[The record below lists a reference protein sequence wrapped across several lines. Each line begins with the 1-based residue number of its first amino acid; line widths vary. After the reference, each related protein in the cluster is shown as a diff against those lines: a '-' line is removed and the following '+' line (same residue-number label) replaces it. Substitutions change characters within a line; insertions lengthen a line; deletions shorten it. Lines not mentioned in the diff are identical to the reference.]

1 MQSKCALIF
10 TIWPVD
16 LVDKSLSNSKLWDSV
31 SSFSEPDTLT
41 LLLENI
47 YWLRLRGIARRMLHY
62 KLDIGYLIGGV
73 YNIPRFLVLFKT
85 FCVMLV
91 LSTASL
97 KFVERRRCSSITL
110 MLGVIVQMLTMW
122 V

>member
-1 MQSKCALIF
+1 MR
-10 TIWPVD
+10 
-16 LVDKSLSNSKLWDSV
+16 SNIHYLARTWWIICYLADSKLWDRV
-31 SSFSEPDTLT
+31 NSFSEPDTLT
-41 LLLENI
+41 LPLENI
-47 YWLRLRGIARRMLHY
+47 YRLRLRGIARGILHY